1 MGWNT
6 TCSSFYDLVFGNCNW
21 KGSNICVTQKANLR
35 NQSDDSLPDSVYRA
49 MQRPDPPQKEAVA
62 PEAAVSPVGVVLHP
76 PGGAI
81 VPTEVLRSET
91 ATAPAEAKI
100 PEESVC
106 KGEKRPPPYSRTPSL
121 FLKSPKEHNLSPAST
136 HSGLNYQPPAPTI
149 LPLSKVPDESQGTVT
164 VHRPFS
170 KYLL

>member
-1 MGWNT
+1 
-6 TCSSFYDLVFGNCNW
+6 
-21 KGSNICVTQKANLR
+21 
-35 NQSDDSLPDSVYRA
+35 

-62 PEAAVSPVGVVLHP
+62 PEAAVSPVGVVPHP

-106 KGEKRPPPYSRTPSL
+106 KGKERPPPFQNSFS
-121 FLKSPKEHNLSPAST
+121 
-136 HSGLNYQPPAPTI
+136 
-149 LPLSKVPDESQGTVT
+149 VPQVTQGT
-164 VHRPFS
+164 
-170 KYLL
+170 

>member
-1 MGWNT
+1 MLRVLTNHLLPRIVPT
-6 TCSSFYDLVFGNCNW
+6 RHIV
-21 KGSNICVTQKANLR
+21 GSELFSHTVT
-35 NQSDDSLPDSVYRA
+35 SDSL
-49 MQRPDPPQKEAVA
+49 RPH
-62 PEAAVSPVGVVLHP
+62 EAAVSPVGVVLHP

-121 FLKSPKEHNLSPAST
+121 FLKSPEEHNLSPAST
-136 HSGLNYQPPAPTI
+136 HSGPNYQPPAPTI
-149 LPLSKVPDESQGTVT
+149 LPLSQVPDESQGTVT
-164 VHRPFS
+164 VHGPFS